1 MIIGEINIYDD
12 EDKRKP
18 ITETI
23 GFNPSRR
30 NIIRNQ
36 NFNMNIMTEKKK
48 EDVDKLTYHYLELS
62 EAPLEEKTHDIN
74 SITTK
79 YSKMKEMYTTNNF
92 YNSLL
97 CPEEPYEINAP
108 KKNIAYDGGT
118 FLTDKIS
125 LSSHQF
131 KKTGEIEKEK
141 EKENIEENKEK
152 ENIVISDNIE
162 NPNNN
167 TNNNTNNNIN
177 TNTNTNTNNNLTNR
191 NESVKEEIYSAGFE
205 SIPELNHSIPISF
218 DKLIVNLVDEP
229 GKPKPI
235 NPLFFII
242 NGEKIRDKS
251 KFINFRTNP
260 SLFTST
266 TKKGKKSDKNLE
278 EFFNKN
284 KKNITDGFN
293 TSKTPK
299 FLPCFNKACENKP
312 KLNYDLKK
320 TIFNDPFTHTEDKYK
335 ILKDLQRNELM
346 NRALG
351 RGIFSCNKYYEDEKR
366 ALSIQKRKKFEQMFE
381 NSKDKMVINLR
392 TKEDFFDEKKK
403 FFPESQNII
412 AHNYLRLARDEPK
425 KREGFKEIEK
435 FRSEEMRK
443 KVENLYH
450 PKPREKI
457 KKEMMSDT
465 KMDKLLKNAHFEYSK
480 PYSYLASGI
489 VLQNNN
495 INFFD
500 NHK

>member
-1 MIIGEINIYDD
+1 MIIGEINIYGDD
-12 EDKRKP
+12 NKKKP

-30 NIIRNQ
+30 NIIKNH
-36 NFNMNIMTEKKK
+36 NLNMNIMTEKTKD
-48 EDVDKLTYHYLELS
+48 DVDKLTYHYLELS
-62 EAPLEEKTHDIN
+62 EAPVEEKTLDIN
-74 SITTK
+74 STVTK
-79 YSKMKEMYTTNNF
+79 YSKMKDMYSTNNF

-97 CPEEPYEINAP
+97 CPEEPFEINAN

-125 LSSHQF
+125 LSSQQF
-131 KKTGEIEKEK
+131 KKTGELIKENVDASKEK
-141 EKENIEENKEK
+141 EKIL
-152 ENIVISDNIE
+152 ITDNID
-162 NPNNN
+162 N
-167 TNNNTNNNIN
+167 TNLNTHNNTNNNIN

-191 NESVKEEIYSAGFE
+191 NESIKEEIYSAGFE

-242 NGEKIRDKS
+242 NGEKIPDKT

-266 TKKGKKSDKNLE
+266 TKKGKKSEKNLE
-278 EFFNKN
+278 DFIKT
-284 KKNITDGFN
+284 KKNITDNGFH

-299 FLPCFNKACENKP
+299 FLPCFNKAGENKP

-320 TIFNDPFTHTEDKYK
+320 TIFNDPYTHTEDKYK

-381 NSKDKMVINLR
+381 NSKEKMVINLR

-412 AHNYLRLARDEPK
+412 AHNYLRMAKDEPK
-425 KREGFKEIEK
+425 KREGSREIEK
-435 FRSEEMRK
+435 FR
-443 KVENLYH
+443 
-450 PKPREKI
+450 PR
-457 KKEMMSDT
+457 
-465 KMDKLLKNAHFEYSK
+465 L
-480 PYSYLASGI
+480 
-489 VLQNNN
+489 
-495 INFFD
+495 
-500 NHK
+500 